1 MVVSVA
7 LLLSLPGAGHVN
19 DVGLQRYLC
28 LKPEA
33 VDFASA
39 FSRLVAAP
47 RSSPSWS
54 GKIPALV
61 VVPHSSVGGERNP
74 SPSQSRQTDIYRSGQ
89 CMRHANQKVRDGAG
103 SGNLTDKT

>member
-33 VDFASA
+33 VDFGCA
-39 FSRLVAAP
+39 FSRLVAAA
-47 RSSPSWS
+47 RSSPSRS
-54 GKIPALV
+54 GEIPALV
-61 VVPHSSVGGERNP
+61 VVPHSPAALSESKSN
-74 SPSQSRQTDIYRSGQ
+74 RQ
-89 CMRHANQKVRDGAG
+89 
-103 SGNLTDKT
+103 DKQIFIDQV